1 MFRQATRGSLR
12 GALKARVYSTGQT
25 SKRISPKVPGALLA
39 SALVASFALNSAV
52 VYNDAPAEHILEQK
66 KKAEA
71 LLSVRLEDQDG
82 LNTIVWGSN
91 KSGVLDP
98 KATEVDSF
106 RIPTVAAWLQNVAL
120 RDLALHKKHAACV
133 DARGDVYQWGEGFSG
148 AENAKVDGKPTLTL
162 RGKNIIS
169 LQLTEGKLYALS
181 ASGKVYVL
189 ASDAAAQFLP
199 VGKPTPASTPWWST
213 GWMWGEEEE
222 VDFAEV
228 TPNCQL
234 AWGEKITSISAGEYH
249 LLALTS
255 AGRTF
260 AHPVT
265 KDANAYGQ
273 LGLRKL
279 DVPDHSERLHV
290 GPHAARKTIELV
302 PKSITDP
309 YAKSSPYIRTSTP
322 SANQLE
328 AIPDTSIRFC
338 DRLYEIPSLKGIE
351 IAQIAAGGRSSFAR
365 TSTGRVLGW
374 GANEFGQIGLGN
386 NYKLDTVVIPTEVV
400 LWQYTSNKTTSQ
412 CLNVTA
418 GGDLTCFAVE
428 RKGEENIDVL
438 MCGNGQYGGLGN
450 NLYTNSQGAPLRA
463 KNVSGL
469 QEYNEATKSL
479 HAISPYSIS
488 VSPSGHVLL
497 TLNADMNVGGRDL
510 MVWGKNHD
518 SELGNGKKGSS
529 PLPSALANIDDL
541 IMNLKE
547 GYILHRGSARVRGQD
562 AKISSTNRIISA
574 KAQSRGSYLTPHQIQ
589 HPPLSI
595 TPSLPLTVTSPPP
608 SQPIVAFTSPP
619 VYTMSEPLSSPTLS
633 SSSSSFDIPSTPTY
647 DSDDEIVWSLSSS
660 SISTG
665 SSNDFVVLSRALSPS
680 NPPLETP
687 SPDSVSESSVS
698 DLSSSVDSMSLSD
711 VSASIP
717 PQVASSSSP
726 SLPLMQSRTL
736 NVDYPTPTATP
747 TPRTASRSAPALLPS
762 AAIPSNPTKAQLKQI
777 RNAAQE
783 AQIAKE
789 KQAKLERKAAA
800 VAAEKKALAQ
810 KATAKARAAQAKAQ
824 VVTGKSLQ
832 QIASEKE
839 SAKKATKKAR
849 RARKSA
855 RKAEKSAAAAAGV
868 AAKAVKGAVKV
879 ASALQAAVAKV
890 KKPAVKVVQT
900 AKKFPP
906 ASPKPVTMSVGLGS
920 RPVID
925 DSAASE
931 VASEKGDDP
940 SSFAEASRFIT
951 SYINDPETA
960 QTKSK
965 VHRLALLQSI
975 IVEFGVGTTSMLPR
989 TITTAKAFV
998 KSTVFVNVQD
1008 YLTVR
1013 SQGQEAL
1020 KRILLPNKK
1029 ALIKDIRRKGPTP
1042 RTLVK
1047 QHGLQALLVQTH

>member
-1 MFRQATRGSLR
+1 
-12 GALKARVYSTGQT
+12 
-25 SKRISPKVPGALLA
+25 
-39 SALVASFALNSAV
+39 
-52 VYNDAPAEHILEQK
+52 
-66 KKAEA
+66 
-71 LLSVRLEDQDG
+71 
-82 LNTIVWGSN
+82 
-91 KSGVLDP
+91 
-98 KATEVDSF
+98 
-106 RIPTVAAWLQNVAL
+106 
-120 RDLALHKKHAACV
+120 
-133 DARGDVYQWGEGFSG
+133 
-148 AENAKVDGKPTLTL
+148 
-162 RGKNIIS
+162 
-169 LQLTEGKLYALS
+169 
-181 ASGKVYVL
+181 
-189 ASDAAAQFLP
+189 
-199 VGKPTPASTPWWST
+199 
-213 GWMWGEEEE
+213 
-222 VDFAEV
+222 
-228 TPNCQL
+228 
-234 AWGEKITSISAGEYH
+234 
-249 LLALTS
+249 
-255 AGRTF
+255 
-260 AHPVT
+260 
-265 KDANAYGQ
+265 
-273 LGLRKL
+273 
-279 DVPDHSERLHV
+279 
-290 GPHAARKTIELV
+290 
-302 PKSITDP
+302 
-309 YAKSSPYIRTSTP
+309 
-322 SANQLE
+322 
-328 AIPDTSIRFC
+328 
-338 DRLYEIPSLKGIE
+338 
-351 IAQIAAGGRSSFAR
+351 
-365 TSTGRVLGW
+365 
-374 GANEFGQIGLGN
+374 
-386 NYKLDTVVIPTEVV
+386 
-400 LWQYTSNKTTSQ
+400 
-412 CLNVTA
+412 
-418 GGDLTCFAVE
+418 
-428 RKGEENIDVL
+428 
-438 MCGNGQYGGLGN
+438 
-450 NLYTNSQGAPLRA
+450 
-463 KNVSGL
+463 
-469 QEYNEATKSL
+469 
-479 HAISPYSIS
+479 
-488 VSPSGHVLL
+488 
-497 TLNADMNVGGRDL
+497 
-510 MVWGKNHD
+510 
-518 SELGNGKKGSS
+518 
-529 PLPSALANIDDL
+529 
-541 IMNLKE
+541 
-547 GYILHRGSARVRGQD
+547 
-562 AKISSTNRIISA
+562 
-574 KAQSRGSYLTPHQIQ
+574 
-589 HPPLSI
+589 
-595 TPSLPLTVTSPPP
+595 
-608 SQPIVAFTSPP
+608 
-619 VYTMSEPLSSPTLS
+619 MSEPLSSPTLS

-777 RNAAQE
+777 RIAAQE
-783 AQIAKE
+783 AQIATE
-789 KQAKLERKAAA
+789 KQAKLQSKAAA

-810 KATAKARAAQAKAQ
+810 KATVKAQAARAKAQ

-832 QIASEKE
+832 QIAREKK
-839 SAKKATKKAR
+839 SAKKATRKAR

-855 RKAEKSAAAAAGV
+855 RKAEKSAAVAAAGV
-868 AAKAVKGAVKV
+868 AVKAVKGAAKV
-879 ASALQAAVAKV
+879 ANALQAAVAKV

-900 AKKFPP
+900 AKKSPP
-906 ASPKPVTMSVGLGS
+906 ASPKPAAMSVGLGS

-931 VASEKGDDP
+931 AASEKGDDP